1 MKAIEEPEPLEK
13 KAMEEPEPLAI
24 RWQDRVQGKHE
35 ILERNDGGNGGESK
49 GHGFWGSSNA
59 MRSPDSQ
66 GQ

>member
-24 RWQDRVQGKHE
+24 RWQDRVYE
-35 ILERNDGGNGGESK
+35 TLERNDLESVGASK
-49 GHGFWGSSNA
+49 GHGFWGNNNA